1 MKRSYIRGIF
11 AIGLVSLVLTGCGA
25 KEPLSREDTIVAKI
39 GKEKI
44 TLSQVD
50 AAASGTIVY
59 TRDIVGEDFENEINK
74 VLESSDDESKIEEYK
89 KYKEDLIEAR
99 EESLQ
104 NLIKMKLLAMEARDR
119 NLFSKEI
126 LDEKLKEASEFVK
139 NLFEVT
145 GLKEE
150 DNKLAEIFEDR
161 INKYVNDY
169 NIPREKVIKWFEDS
183 IAEMTMKMELQKEV
197 NISEEEIESFYNENI
212 DEYVKKKGYHVQ
224 LLFFPIEYSNWD
236 QSYEFAMDSFF
247 DMHDNKLEFDDMYND
262 VINETG
268 KYKKGEIIAQEKFFA
283 EEDKD
288 KYERFWPHL
297 EGNPIEYAC
306 CPVTTEE
313 GSYIPKITEIVEND
327 SEVTLE
333 EAKEEIKYAIYFPK
347 YKELLKSE
355 VERLSKEHKVETFEE
370 KFEF

>member
-1 MKRSYIRGIF
+1 MNKAYIRGIF
-11 AIGLVSLVLTGCGA
+11 AIGLVGLVLVGCGA
-25 KEPLSREDTIVAKI
+25 KEPLSREETIVAKI

-50 AAASGTIVY
+50 AVAEGTIVY

-74 VLESSDDESKIEEYK
+74 VLESSDDESKVEEYK
-89 KYKEDLIEAR
+89 KYKEGLIDAR
-99 EESLQ
+99 EEALQSL
-104 NLIKMKLLAMEARDR
+104 IEMKLLAMEARDR
-119 NLFSKEI
+119 DLFSKKI
-126 LDEKLKEASEFVK
+126 LDEKLKEASEFMK
-139 NLFEVT
+139 NLFEGA

-150 DNKLAEIFEDR
+150 DNKLAELFENK

-169 NIPREKVIKWFEDS
+169 NIPREKVIKGFEDS
-183 IAEMTMKMELQKEV
+183 IAEMTMKKELQKEV
-197 NISEEEIESFYNENI
+197 SISEEEIESFYNENI
-212 DEYVKKKGYHVQ
+212 DNYVKKKGYHAQ

-262 VINETG
+262 VLNETG

-283 EEDKD
+283 EEDKE

-297 EGNPIEYAC
+297 EGNPIGYAC

-327 SEVTLE
+327 SEVTIE

-347 YKELLKSE
+347 YKELLKNE
-355 VERLSKEHKVETFEE
+355 VERLSEEHKVETFKE